1 MKTMHVVVSG
11 RVQGVGFRF
20 FVENRAAVLG
30 LRGWVR
36 NLRTGQVEVLATGEE
51 GVLRAFLEDL
61 REGPR
66 LAKVTGVEVDWDT
79 PACEEPFHTRAGG

>member
-1 MKTMHVVVSG
+1 MKTMHVIVTG

-51 GVLRAFLEDL
+51 GVLQAFLEDL
-61 REGPR
+61 RVGPR
-66 LAKVTGVEVDWDT
+66 LAKVTGVEVDWDS

>member
-1 MKTMHVVVSG
+1 MKTMHAVVTG

-51 GVLRAFLEDL
+51 GVLRTFLEDL

-66 LAKVTGVEVDWDT
+66 LAKVTGVEVDWDS